1 MTSPVPVRRPW
12 LVPVLVAVFIL
23 LSVAEVWLLTFVG
36 LQIGVPWTLAI
47 LIAGAVLGAWL
58 MRREGNKAWR
68 ALVDAYTTGKMPAGQ
83 LADAALVLVGGLM
96 LILPGFLTDLVGLV
110 CLLPW
115 TRPMARRAIGLVVAR
130 QAARSG
136 FDVHTMRSPYANG
149 TVVEGET
156 VDGPQPPSE
165 PPVVS
170 GEIEE

>member
-1 MTSPVPVRRPW
+1 MTGTPVRRPW
-12 LVPVLVAVFIL
+12 LVPVLVAVIIV
-23 LSVAEVWLLTFVG
+23 LSVAEVWLLTYVG
-36 LQIGVPWTLAI
+36 IRIGVPWTLAI
-47 LIAGAVLGAWL
+47 LIAEAVLGAWL

-68 ALVDAYTTGKMPAGQ
+68 ALVDAYTTGKMPSGQ
-83 LADAALVLVGGLM
+83 LADAALVLVGGLL
-96 LILPGFLTDLVGLV
+96 LILPGFLTDLIGLV

-115 TRPMARRAIGLVVAR
+115 TRPTARRAIAVVVAR

-136 FDVHTMRSPYANG
+136 FDVNSVRSPYAGG

-156 VDGPQPPSE
+156 VDGPEEPPE